1 MRIEREMDELLLRYL
16 RGQTTEDENRSV
28 EAWRTETPD
37 ADRALN
43 DLRLLVE
50 AGRAADL
57 EVDPG
62 DAPPAQEVIW
72 RAEARVAGS
81 AGRRSTRRARS
92 RIMWSRF
99 GLFGGWATA
108 AAVVVAALAIYASNR
123 PPGPTGTGALAA
135 QEFITAPGETALV
148 RLGDG
153 SVIRLGPASRLSTPA
168 GEFARTVI
176 LEGTAFFSIA
186 HDEAQPFR
194 VTTAAGSAR
203 VLGTRFL
210 LATEPDEL
218 RIVVV
223 EGRVALGAANLEV
236 QVEAGQTTS
245 LIEGR
250 PGPVLDAPRIEDVAD
265 WLNDFLIFQD
275 TPLSLAMQEVGRRYG
290 TEVAVGDPV
299 LLDRTLTMWFTSKT
313 LEEVMTV
320 VCSVIDAQ
328 CSIEDGLVR
337 IGSRNGGAGQ

>member
-1 MRIEREMDELLLRYL
+1 MDKLLLRYL

-28 EAWRTETPD
+28 EAWRNESPG
-37 ADRALN
+37 AGRELN

-57 EVDPG
+57 ELEPG
-62 DAPPAQEVIW
+62 DPPSTQEVIW
-72 RAEARVAGS
+72 RAEARRAGS
-81 AGRRSTRRARS
+81 ARRRSTRRARS
-92 RIMWSRF
+92 RAMWSRF

-108 AAVVVAALAIYASNR
+108 AAAVLVALAIYTSTR
-123 PPGPTGTGALAA
+123 PTSPTGTGALAA

-168 GEFARTVI
+168 GGFARTVT
-176 LEGTAFFSIA
+176 LEGAAFFSIA
-186 HDEAQPFR
+186 HDEAQSFR
-194 VTTAAGSAR
+194 VTTAAGNAR

-218 RIVVV
+218 RLVVV
-223 EGRVALGAANLEV
+223 EGRVALAAADLEV
-236 QVEAGQTTS
+236 QVGAGQTTS
-245 LIEGR
+245 LRKGR
-250 PGPVLDAPRIEDVAD
+250 PEPVLEAPPIEDVAD
-265 WLNDFLIFQD
+265 WLDDFLIFQD

-328 CSIEDGLVR
+328 CTIGDSVVR
-337 IGSRNGGAGQ
+337 IQSRNGGATR